1 MTRLLKALN
10 SSTKTSLRIDDEGL
24 LSLQFLMPSP
34 RAKGALGPAQNS
46 GTEAFIEFRV
56 SMETLLR
63 TKADSDGS
71 SVYRLMRIFETNLTP
86 SPHQRRCR
94 VLPSHESDTPILV
107 SKFHG
112 RTSTFDLALISGR
125 LWVDCRKHAM
135 VACRDG
141 STALLSSHV

>member
-34 RAKGALGPAQNS
+34 RAKGALDPAQNS

-63 TKADSDGS
+63 AKADCDES
-71 SVYRLMRIFETNLTP
+71 SVYRLTRIFKTNLTP
-86 SPHQRRCR
+86 FPHQRRCR
-94 VLPSHESDTPILV
+94 
-107 SKFHG
+107 F
-112 RTSTFDLALISGR
+112 
-125 LWVDCRKHAM
+125 
-135 VACRDG
+135 
-141 STALLSSHV
+141 LLSHKSDNTRPVRLRLQVSWANKHI